1 MAETTIKSTNLD
13 FNAIKNNL
21 KTFIAAKQEFA
32 DYNFEASG
40 LSNIL
45 DVLAYNTHYNA
56 LIANFGLNESF
67 LTTAQ
72 LRGSVVSLASSIG
85 YDAYSKT
92 ASTATVNLRLD
103 LSGVLN
109 RPPTIALPSGTK
121 FNTTFN
127 QESYVFQTRETLT
140 ASDEDGIYNFKDT
153 IGSADIKIYEGSVA
167 TKRFIVGAYE
177 DNPVYVIPDL
187 QMDTNTAIV
196 TVKSSPSASAGVTYT
211 NIKEATEL
219 NSLSTVY
226 VLKEAP
232 NGFYELSFS
241 NGNVLGITPE
251 AGNQIE
257 VSYLRV
263 AGPEANGA
271 TVFVPQTVVTVNSVD
286 YDLNVV
292 TSSPSA
298 GGSEKEG
305 IESIRRNAPYQYASQ
320 NRMVTAAD
328 YSALALR
335 EYGPFIDDIQ
345 TWGGQDNTEPDFGSV
360 YMSINF
366 KDNVEESTKKVVKDG
381 IKALASDLS
390 IVSFNVKFSDPSI
403 TYIETSLFFQF
414 NQDLTTFTLGRTQD
428 DVQAV
433 VREYFNNNTGGFF
446 ESFRRSN
453 LLAQVDDVSNAVL
466 SSRCDVKLQRRITP
480 ILSTSSSYS
489 TTFPVP
495 IEAPNSERYSI
506 TSSTFRYAGV
516 SASCILRNKLNS
528 NVLQVVAN
536 NAAATVIVDDA
547 GSYIPGTGVV
557 NIVGFKPSAID
568 GGVSYIKLKAIPG
581 NQSAVSPTL
590 NNILEYDDGE
600 SFSRGILVES
610 L

>member
-1 MAETTIKSTNLD
+1 MAETTIKSSNLD

-21 KTFIAAKQEFA
+21 KTFIAAKEEFA

-140 ASDEDGIYNFKDT
+140 ASDDNGIYNFKDT
-153 IGSADIKIYEGSVA
+153 IGSSDVKIYEGSVA

-187 QMDTNTAIV
+187 KMDTDTAIV

-211 NIKEATEL
+211 NIKKATEL

-241 NGNVLGITPE
+241 NGNALGITPE

-286 YDLNVV
+286 YTLNVV

-335 EYGPFIDDIQ
+335 EYGSFIEDIQ
-345 TWGGQDNTEPDFGSV
+345 SWGGQDNTEPNFGSV
-360 YMSINF
+360 FMSIKF
-366 KDNVEESTKKVVKDG
+366 KDNIGAATQTVVKDG
-381 IKALASDLS
+381 IKALAADLS
-390 IVSFNVKFSDPSI
+390 IVSFDVKFADPSI
-403 TYIETSLFFQF
+403 TYVETSLFFQF

-433 VREYFNNNTGGFF
+433 VRNYFTNNTGGFF

-453 LLAQVDDVSNAVL
+453 LLSQVDDVSSAVL

-480 ILSTSSSYS
+480 TLSTSASYS

-495 IEAPNSERYSI
+495 IEAPNSERHSI
-506 TSSTFRYAGV
+506 TSSTFRYSGA
-516 SASCILRNKLNS
+516 SSSCIIRNKLNS
-528 NVLQVVAN
+528 NVLEVVAN
-536 NAAATVIVDDA
+536 NAAQTVIVDDA

-557 NIVGFKPSAID
+557 NIVGFKPTAVD
-568 GGVSYIKLKAIPG
+568 GGVQYIKIKAIPG